1 MTQFLYCDLET
12 YNEHTDLKK
21 CGAPKYAED
30 AEILLF
36 SYALGEEEDPRVL
49 DFTAPGFDFKQTDLY
64 RMLKDP
70 SIVTVWHNGSMFDR
84 HILQYAEGIHLPYN
98 RVHDTMVQAY
108 VGGLPGKLEVLCD
121 VFELEE
127 EIAKAKSGKKLIE
140 LFCKPQP
147 ANRKVRRATRETHP
161 EKWEEFIEYA
171 YRDILSM
178 RKLHKLMPMWNMN
191 NERELALWHL
201 DQKINDRGF
210 MVDTALAN
218 AALRAS
224 DAAKAEMNERLNLMT
239 GGEVSSA
246 TQRGVLLDF
255 VNDQLDQN
263 IDDMK
268 GATLDRIIAET
279 EDQYLKDILTIR
291 RAVGGTSI
299 NKFNTLL
306 RGVSSDGRL
315 RGCLQFAG
323 AGRTSRW
330 SGRFFQPQN
339 LPRPD
344 MQSEDIEAGIE
355 KLLAGQDEEVEDVI
369 RLCTNA
375 VRGAIVAS
383 PGKKLVVSDLSNIEG
398 RVAAWLAGEDWK
410 LDAFLAYDNKTGH
423 DLYAVAYAKAFN
435 VTPEEVMENKK
446 NGDGIM
452 RQIGKVMELMLQYEG
467 GVGAFLT
474 GADTYN
480 IDLDDLAE
488 RAYPLIPQDVKSEAR
503 SAWGWAIKERR
514 TQGLKEKAYVVCD
527 SLKRMWR
534 RQHPEIV
541 TYWAELLDAAMSAVL
556 NPGTI
561 FHARKLKFY
570 CKGAWL
576 RMVLPSGRYIVYAKP
591 YIKDGKLHY
600 WGVNSKT
607 KKWCKES
614 TYGGKLFENACQAV
628 ARDVMG
634 WNMPE
639 IEAALYA
646 ILLSV
651 HDELITETP
660 DTEEFS
666 HKELSRLLSTNPPWA
681 DGLPL
686 AAGGFEAHRYKK
698 D

>member
-1 MTQFLYCDLET
+1 MEKQFLYCDLES
-12 YNEHTDLKK
+12 YCEVPIK
-21 CGAPKYAED
+21 CGANRYAEE

-36 SYALGEEEDPRVL
+36 PYALGDADPTVL
-49 DFTAPGFDFKQTDLY
+49 DFTAPGFNFKSTELY
-64 RMLKDP
+64 DMLHDP
-70 SIVTVWHNGSMFDR
+70 DITTVWHNGSMFDR
-84 HILQYAEGIHLPYN
+84 HVLQFAAGVDLPYP
-98 RVHDTMVQAY
+98 RIHDTMVQAY

-121 VFELEE
+121 VFELDE
-127 EIAKAKSGKKLIE
+127 EIAKSKEGKRLIK
-140 LFCKPQP
+140 LFCVPQP
-147 ANRKVRRATRETHP
+147 KNRKLRRATRETHP
-161 EKWEEFIEYA
+161 EDWDLFLDYA

-178 RKLHKLMPMWNMN
+178 RKLHKLMPMWNMKLPD
-191 NERELALWHL
+191 ELALWHL

-210 MVDTALAN
+210 MVDKELARVALTAV
-218 AALRAS
+218 
-224 DAAKAEMNERLNLMT
+224 DEAKAEMNERINLMT
-239 GGEVSSA
+239 GGEVESG
-246 TQRGVLLDF
+246 TQRAALLNF
-255 VNDQLDQN
+255 VNDQLGQN
-263 IDDMK
+263 LDDMK
-268 GATLDRIIAET
+268 GATLDRVIET
-279 EDQYLKDILTIR
+279 TDDEFLRDLLKMR
-291 RAVGGTSI
+291 RAVGGTAVS
-299 NKFNTLL
+299 KFQTLL
-306 RGVSSDGRL
+306 DAVSADGRL

-330 SGRFFQPQN
+330 SGRVFQPQN

-344 MQSEDIEAGIE
+344 LPSETIEAGIE
-355 KLLAGQDEEVEDVI
+355 ALMAGEPVDDVV

-375 VRGAIVAS
+375 VRGAIVAP

-398 RVAAWLAGEDWK
+398 RVAAWLAGEEWK
-410 LDAFLAYDNKTGH
+410 LDAFRAYDNKTGH
-423 DLYAVAYAKAFN
+423 DLYAVAYAKAFD

-474 GADTYN
+474 GADTYG

-488 RAYPLIPQDVKSEAR
+488 RAYHLIPDDVRSEAR
-503 SAWGWAIKERR
+503 SAWGWAVKERR

-534 RQHPEIV
+534 RQHPEIQS
-541 TYWAELLDAAMSAVL
+541 YWTELLEAAMSAVL

-561 FHARKLKFY
+561 FRARKLKFF
-570 CKGAWL
+570 CKGPWL
-576 RMVLPSGRYIVYAKP
+576 RMVLPSGRSVVYARP
-591 YIKDGKLHY
+591 HVKDGKLRY
-600 WGVNSKT
+600 WGVNPKT
-607 KKWCKES
+607 KKWQVEG

-634 WNMPE
+634 ANMPA

-646 ILLSV
+646 IILSV
-651 HDELITETP
+651 HDELLTETP
-660 DTEEFS
+660 DTEEFTA
-666 HKELSRLLSTNPPWA
+666 KGLSALLSTNPPWA

>member
-1 MTQFLYCDLET
+1 MSKFLYCDLES
-12 YNEHTDLKK
+12 YCEVPIK
-21 CGAPKYAED
+21 CGANRYAEE

-36 SYALGEEEDPRVL
+36 PYALGDADPTVL
-49 DFTAPGFDFKQTDLY
+49 DFTAPGFNFKSTELY
-64 RMLKDP
+64 DMLHDP
-70 SIVTVWHNGSMFDR
+70 DITTVWHNGSMFDR
-84 HILQYAEGIHLPYN
+84 HVLQFAAGVDLPYP

-121 VFELEE
+121 VFELDE
-127 EIAKAKSGKKLIE
+127 EIAKSKEGKRLIK
-140 LFCKPQP
+140 LFCVPQP
-147 ANRKVRRATRETHP
+147 KNRKLRRATRETHP
-161 EKWEEFIEYA
+161 EDWDLFLDYA

-178 RKLHKLMPMWNMN
+178 RKLHKLMPMWNMKLPD
-191 NERELALWHL
+191 ELALWHL

-210 MVDTALAN
+210 MVDKELARVALA
-218 AALRAS
+218 AV
-224 DAAKAEMNERLNLMT
+224 DEAKAEMNERINLMT
-239 GGEVSSA
+239 GGEVESG
-246 TQRGVLLDF
+246 TQRAALLNF
-255 VNDQLDQN
+255 VNDQLGQN
-263 IDDMK
+263 LDDMK
-268 GATLDRIIAET
+268 GATLDRVIET
-279 EDQYLKDILTIR
+279 TDDEFLRDLLKMR
-291 RAVGGTSI
+291 RAVGGTAVS
-299 NKFNTLL
+299 KFQTLL
-306 RGVSSDGRL
+306 DAVSADGRL

-330 SGRFFQPQN
+330 SGRVFQPQN

-344 MQSEDIEAGIE
+344 LPSETIEAGIE
-355 KLLAGQDEEVEDVI
+355 ALVAGESVDDVV

-375 VRGAIVAS
+375 VRGAIVAP

-398 RVAAWLAGEDWK
+398 RVAAWLAGEEWK
-410 LDAFLAYDNKTGH
+410 LDAFRAYDNKTGH
-423 DLYAVAYAKAFN
+423 DLYAVAYAKAFD

-474 GADTYN
+474 GADTYG

-488 RAYPLIPQDVKSEAR
+488 RAYHLIPDDVRSEAR
-503 SAWGWAIKERR
+503 SAWGWAVKERR

-534 RQHPEIV
+534 RQHPEIQS
-541 TYWAELLDAAMSAVL
+541 YWTELLEAAMSAVL
-556 NPGTI
+556 NPGTV
-561 FHARKLKFY
+561 FRARKLKFY
-570 CKGAWL
+570 CKGPWL
-576 RMVLPSGRYIVYAKP
+576 RMVLPSGRSVVYARP
-591 YIKDGKLHY
+591 HVKDGKLRY
-600 WGVNSKT
+600 WGVNPKT
-607 KKWCKES
+607 KKWQVES

-634 WNMPE
+634 ANMPA

-646 ILLSV
+646 IILSV
-651 HDELITETP
+651 HDELLTETP
-660 DTEEFS
+660 DTEEFTA
-666 HKELSRLLSTNPPWA
+666 EGLSRLLSTNPPWA